1 MATRSSGDSDG
12 RRSPVPSAAAA
23 TTKKTAAPA
32 SRKPVDTLSNPNSSS
47 NGDSPEQPT
56 KKSDMPDSALS
67 EESSTTPETE
77 SAAATSGNKK
87 RTVSAR
93 EQRSQRRQAM
103 IDEFGTALVS
113 PPSHPQSGSGKRK
126 NNGKTSKSKRP
137 RHEEDGKC
145 LKIKLLTGT
154 LYLYRGPRNRRA
166 EFVRRV

>member
-1 MATRSSGDSDG
+1 M
-12 RRSPVPSAAAA
+12 
-23 TTKKTAAPA
+23 
-32 SRKPVDTLSNPNSSS
+32 SSS
-47 NGDSPEQPT
+47 ANEAPPPYD
-56 KKSDMPDSALS
+56 
-67 EESSTTPETE
+67 
-77 SAAATSGNKK
+77 AAEK
-87 RTVSAR
+87 AR
-93 EQRSQRRQAM
+93 LRQAM